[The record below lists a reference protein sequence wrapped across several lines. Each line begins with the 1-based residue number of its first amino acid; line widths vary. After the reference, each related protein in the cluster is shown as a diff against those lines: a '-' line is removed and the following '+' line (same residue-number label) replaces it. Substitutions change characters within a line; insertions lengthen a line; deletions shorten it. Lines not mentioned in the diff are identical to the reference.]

1 MSGVPDRPPQL
12 QTLRPSQRHAG
23 CGTGAEL
30 WLLRHAEVH
39 EDWQGRAYGDL
50 DIELSGAGLERTR
63 AFAHAFQGRD
73 AALVLSS
80 PLRRAWL
87 LAAALGEV
95 LGREVSTDPDLR
107 EVHRGEWQG
116 MLVEELHSRYAEEV
130 ESFYADPWNY
140 RGHGGE
146 SDSMLSAR
154 AWPVVEDGLQ
164 RSAGRPVFVATHYNV
179 IRVLVAD
186 ALGIPA
192 ERSFSLRI
200 DVGCAALLIDGE
212 RGWQLR
218 SSNVSG
224 PPCETLG

>member
-12 QTLRPSQRHAG
+12 QTLRPSQRHEG

-39 EDWQGRAYGDL
+39 EDWQGKAYGDM
-50 DIELSGAGLERTR
+50 DIELSGAGLERTHE
-63 AFAHAFQGRD
+63 FARAFQGRD

-80 PLRRAWL
+80 PLSRARL
-87 LAAALGEV
+87 LAEALGEA
-95 LGREVSTDPDLR
+95 LGREVSSDPGLR
-107 EVHRGEWQG
+107 EIHRGKWQG
-116 MLVEELHSRYAEEV
+116 MMVEELHSRYAEDV

-146 SDSMLSAR
+146 NDSMLSAR
-154 AWPVVEDGLQ
+154 AWPVVEEGLQ

-186 ALGIPA
+186 ALGIPS

-200 DVGCAALLIDGE
+200 DVGRAVLLIDGE
-212 RGWQLR
+212 QGWRLR
-218 SSNVSG
+218 CSNVSG
-224 PPCETLG
+224 PPSEPLG